1 MLRILCLLMC
11 MVAGPVFAQQQ
22 NDLYHTEVQLTG
34 SDKAENIAKQEGLVN
49 VLIKVSGQ
57 TDIAQNEV
65 IKKALAQSDRYVTQ
79 MSFVEYDDA
88 PRAMKLGYNSKMVLN
103 LLTQSEQSI
112 WETPRKSVL
121 VWIVN
126 EYNYQRSIIWEQSNN
141 SLITRIKEAANER
154 GLPVMFPVGDFD
166 DVTSIE
172 IPDLWGNFKKPIADA
187 SERYNP
193 QAILVVKV
201 RGNSSSWT
209 LFDTTPQYLPT
220 TSTKPLEGRES
231 GAVQLADMV
240 NNVSDYFAKK
250 YTKNLGA
257 VVSQSEMI
265 SIEGIHST
273 RAFFTIEKQLKQ
285 LNSVA
290 SVQVDT
296 IQGNK
301 VTYTLNLLGD
311 SEQFNQELLS
321 KNKALSLI
329 PEVIEEDKAIENA
342 ELDVNDAAIE
352 QVTPVAEEQ
361 TMEEPIIEESE
372 TTEQSEETMPV
383 IHAYQLSSK

>member
-329 PEVIEEDKAIENA
+329 PEVIEEDEAIENA
-342 ELDVNDAAIE
+342 ELNVNDAAIE

>member
-11 MVAGPVFAQQQ
+11 MVTGPVFAQQQ

-65 IKKALAQSDRYVTQ
+65 IKKALTQSDRYVTQ

-103 LLTQSEQSI
+103 LLTQSEQSV

-265 SIEGIHST
+265 SIEGVHST

-311 SEQFNQELLS
+311 FEQFNQELLS

-329 PEVIEEDKAIENA
+329 PEAIEEDKAIENA

-361 TMEEPIIEESE
+361 TMEEPMIEESE
-372 TTEQSEETMPV
+372 TTEQSEEITPV

>member
-11 MVAGPVFAQQQ
+11 MVVGPVFAQQQ

-65 IKKALAQSDRYVTQ
+65 IKKALTQSDRYVTQ

-103 LLTQSEQSI
+103 LLTQSEQSV

-265 SIEGIHST
+265 SIEGVHST

-311 SEQFNQELLS
+311 FEQFNQELLS

>member
-11 MVAGPVFAQQQ
+11 MVTGPVFAQQQ

-65 IKKALAQSDRYVTQ
+65 IKKALTQSDRYVTQ

-103 LLTQSEQSI
+103 LLTQSEQSV

-265 SIEGIHST
+265 SIEGVHST

-311 SEQFNQELLS
+311 FEQFNQELLS

-361 TMEEPIIEESE
+361 TMEEPMIEESE
-372 TTEQSEETMPV
+372 TTEQSEEITPV

>member
-342 ELDVNDAAIE
+342 ELDVNDATIE